1 MTRSFLPFIAGSMG
15 MKSGKFMLYNAIGSV
30 IRATTI
36 ILLWVVF
43 VQYYKILLEYSGTI
57 SLVVFWL
64 IWAYIYKYK
73 RVEFKKYWDEK
84 NAEMEEMNRK

>member
-1 MTRSFLPFIAGSMG
+1 
-15 MKSGKFMLYNAIGSV
+15 MKSWKFMLYNAIGSI

-43 VQYYKILLEYSGTI
+43 VEYYKILLEYSGTI

-64 IWAYIYKYK
+64 IWGYIYK
-73 RVEFKKYWDEK
+73 FKKKEFTTYWQEK
-84 NAEMEEMNRK
+84 NAEMEELSRKK